1 MANFKITQQELGATT
16 SIKLVIC
23 NFYGCYGG
31 WGTANSAHGF
41 FWDWV
46 VLFNF
51 GNSNNDT
58 SGVAAAIGIRIVPP
72 ERLAYFYHPTGWPSV
87 DNVIPN
93 FHM

>member
-1 MANFKITQQELGATT
+1 MDVMEAGHRQQCTW
-16 SIKLVIC
+16 I
-23 NFYGCYGG
+23 
-31 WGTANSAHGF
+31 

-58 SGVAAAIGIRIVPP
+58 SGVAAGIGIRIAPP
-72 ERLAYFYHPTGWPSV
+72 ERLAYFYHPMGWPSV
-87 DNVIPN
+87 DSIIPN